1 MTIKWVHTD
10 PLVMNGEPF
19 LYGTRLTVRR
29 LLELRAEGF
38 DGARPLDHTA
48 GFPSAVAPLTAQWEQ
63 LAGRAIVA
71 AVERNPELRDR
82 VGDIGLRH
90 LMRDGQV
97 VLEKL
102 AESVASGSITPLK
115 SFTEHGTPTW
125 RRRRISMDDVTDLYE
140 GLRIAVATVLSGEAA
155 AFADRALLE
164 GIAVLKWHRRLGGD
178 TRKRN
183 RILAAIYKGA

>member
-1 MTIKWVHTD
+1 MSH
-10 PLVMNGEPF
+10 PLH
-19 LYGTRLTVRR
+19 
-29 LLELRAEGF
+29 
-38 DGARPLDHTA
+38 GARPLDRTA
-48 GFPSAVAPLTAQWEQ
+48 GFPSVVAPLTAQWEQ

-90 LMRDGQV
+90 LMRDAQV

-125 RRRRISMDDVTDLYE
+125 RRRRISICLLYTSPSP
-140 GLRIAVATVLSGEAA
+140 RDS
-155 AFADRALLE
+155 
-164 GIAVLKWHRRLGGD
+164 
-178 TRKRN
+178 
-183 RILAAIYKGA
+183 

>member
-1 MTIKWVHTD
+1 
-10 PLVMNGEPF
+10 
-19 LYGTRLTVRR
+19 
-29 LLELRAEGF
+29 
-38 DGARPLDHTA
+38 
-48 GFPSAVAPLTAQWEQ
+48 
-63 LAGRAIVA
+63 
-71 AVERNPELRDR
+71 
-82 VGDIGLRH
+82 
-90 LMRDGQV
+90 MRDAQV

-102 AESVASGSITPLK
+102 SVSVASGSINPLK
-115 SFTEHGTPTW
+115 TFTEHGTPTW

-140 GLRIAVATVLSGEAA
+140 GLRIAVPTVLAGEAA

>member
-1 MTIKWVHTD
+1 MSH
-10 PLVMNGEPF
+10 PLH
-19 LYGTRLTVRR
+19 
-29 LLELRAEGF
+29 
-38 DGARPLDHTA
+38 GARPLDHTA

-140 GLRIAVATVLSGEAA
+140 GLRIAVATVLSGDAA

>member
-1 MTIKWVHTD
+1 MSH
-10 PLVMNGEPF
+10 PLH
-19 LYGTRLTVRR
+19 
-29 LLELRAEGF
+29 
-38 DGARPLDHTA
+38 GARPLDQTA

-82 VGDIGLRH
+82 VGDLGLRH
-90 LMRDGQV
+90 LMRDAQV

-102 AESVASGSITPLK
+102 AESVASGSITALK

-140 GLRIAVATVLSGEAA
+140 GLRIAVATVLAGEAA

>member
-1 MTIKWVHTD
+1 MSH
-10 PLVMNGEPF
+10 PLH
-19 LYGTRLTVRR
+19 
-29 LLELRAEGF
+29 
-38 DGARPLDHTA
+38 GARPLDLTVGYPDA
-48 GFPSAVAPLTAQWEQ
+48 AATLRASARDIADRGL
-63 LAGRAIVA
+63 VA

-82 VGDIGLRH
+82 VGDLGLQQ
-90 LMRDGQV
+90 LLADAAV

-102 AESVASGSITPLK
+102 GTSLAAKSATPLRN
-115 SFTEHGTPTW
+115 FTEHATPIW

-140 GLRIAVATVLSGEAA
+140 GLRIAVASTLVDDAA
-155 AFADRALLE
+155 AFADEVLLE

>member
-1 MTIKWVHTD
+1 MSH
-10 PLVMNGEPF
+10 PLH
-19 LYGTRLTVRR
+19 GT
-29 LLELRAEGF
+29 
-38 DGARPLDHTA
+38 RPLDRTA
-48 GFPSAVAPLTAQWEQ
+48 GYPGAVAPLTNNWES
-63 LAGRAIVA
+63 LAGLAITS

-82 VGDIGLRH
+82 VGDLGLRH
-90 LMRDGQV
+90 LMRDAQV
-97 VLEKL
+97 VLEQL
-102 AESVASGSITPLK
+102 AVSVASGSINPLR

-140 GLRIAVATVLSGEAA
+140 GLRSAVATVLSGEAA

>member
-1 MTIKWVHTD
+1 MSH
-10 PLVMNGEPF
+10 PLH
-19 LYGTRLTVRR
+19 
-29 LLELRAEGF
+29 
-38 DGARPLDHTA
+38 GARPLDRTA
-48 GFPSAVAPLTAQWEQ
+48 GFPSVVAPLTAQWEQ

-82 VGDIGLRH
+82 VGDLGLRH
-90 LMRDGQV
+90 LMRDAQV

-140 GLRIAVATVLSGEAA
+140 GLRIAVATVLAGEAA
-155 AFADRALLE
+155 EFADRALLE

-178 TRKRN
+178 MRKRN
-183 RILAAIYKGA
+183 RILAALYKGA

>member
-1 MTIKWVHTD
+1 MSH
-10 PLVMNGEPF
+10 PLH
-19 LYGTRLTVRR
+19 
-29 LLELRAEGF
+29 
-38 DGARPLDHTA
+38 GARPLDHTA

-71 AVERNPELRDR
+71 AVEHNPELRDR

-140 GLRIAVATVLSGEAA
+140 GLRIAVATVLAGEAA
-155 AFADRALLE
+155 TFADRALLE

-178 TRKRN
+178 MRKRN

>member
-1 MTIKWVHTD
+1 MSH
-10 PLVMNGEPF
+10 PLH
-19 LYGTRLTVRR
+19 
-29 LLELRAEGF
+29 
-38 DGARPLDHTA
+38 GARPLDHTA
-48 GFPSAVAPLTAQWEQ
+48 GFPNAIAPLTAQWEQ

-71 AVERNPELRDR
+71 AVERNPKLRDR
-82 VGDIGLRH
+82 VGDLGLRH
-90 LMRDGQV
+90 LMRDAQV